1 MKKNKRRATG
11 STVTAGVV
19 IGIASALAISLL
31 MSLTLTSFAINGSI
45 SEDSIGIYIFAI
57 RMISTLL
64 GGLIGTGI
72 TKGRY
77 IPVIGLITGGIL
89 VVLLGWGIVFYDGR
103 FQNVGSGVVSVL
115 IGGVAVVILKLRPTK
130 KRGRA
135 VRITR

>member
-1 MKKNKRRATG
+1 MKNNKRRAAG
-11 STVTAGVV
+11 GTVTAGVV
-19 IGIASALAISLL
+19 IGIMSALVISLL
-31 MSLTLTSFAINGSI
+31 VSLALTSFAINGSI

-89 VVLLGWGIVFYDGR
+89 VVLLGWGIVFCDGQ
-103 FQNVGSGVVSVL
+103 FQNVGSGALSVL
-115 IGGVAVVILKLRPTK
+115 IGCVAVVLLKLSPTK
-130 KRGRA
+130 KRGRVA
-135 VRITR
+135 RITR